1 VREGTQDRSPI
12 IWAIET
18 FKTLCGI
25 PSWMRTGS
33 TVGGKTRE
41 SRTMKT
47 LASFLFGW
55 VLVLLLMFVVVVLF
69 LLVTM
74 TSAHGR
80 IIVKHAKLN
89 KPPA

>member
-1 VREGTQDRSPI
+1 
-12 IWAIET
+12 
-18 FKTLCGI
+18 
-25 PSWMRTGS
+25 
-33 TVGGKTRE
+33 
-41 SRTMKT
+41 MKT